1 MASFRRI
8 NFLSIIIKIG
18 KWTQIIIIFLKN
30 STHFGNLEELMS
42 KEQRGK
48 EHETN

>member
-1 MASFRRI
+1 M
-8 NFLSIIIKIG
+8 N
-18 KWTQIIIIFLKN
+18 TNYYYYFLKN

-48 EHETN
+48 EHETNQEASLAHALSSESVR